1 MSMERSRRDRF
12 SNRVPLT
19 WEIPAF
25 TALIGLFLLL
35 VTPLLVQGLA
45 ALVAAGEFAWP
56 NQDLITAYVGLFH
69 GHFGAGLPSHARAA
83 LPADAV
89 MWLLTVLGEVVVFG
103 AAVVVG
109 LWMRDLA
116 GWNVR
121 HGLATA
127 TQASEALGLPRLR
140 ANAAIIRPDLYGS
153 STGQDRT
160 GDGSKTRIGAR
171 GLLRL
176 RRR

>member
-12 SNRVPLT
+12 ANRVPLT

-25 TALIGLFLLL
+25 AALIGLFLLL
-35 VTPLLVQGLA
+35 VTPLLVQGVV

-56 NQDLITAYVGLFH
+56 NQNLITAYGGLFQ
-69 GHFGAGLPSHARAA
+69 GRFGAGLSDGASAA
-83 LPADAV
+83 LPGDAV
-89 MWLLTVLGEVVVFG
+89 MWFLTVLGEFVVFG

-140 ANAAIIRPDLYGS
+140 ANAAVIRPDLYGAAS
-153 STGQDRT
+153 DEPGTGS
-160 GDGSKTRIGAR
+160 GLR

-176 RRR
+176 KRR